1 MDYINVILLYSLSV
15 FLLQAPWVLLLI
27 GAIRRVRQR
36 ANRLRR
42 FQFEGMFLVVI
53 GTLAKWLVFDANF
66 GFDRLEINA
75 WSYWFSR
82 GETGLFAIGLLL
94 FGLGAFLERDP
105 FEKQERRPGVGRN
118 VRIGAILSVLA
129 IALVACVRWQYAWLW
144 GGLPWDTT
152 RVLLSLGIYPFAAG
166 YLATS
171 AYAKTQA
178 AAVED

>member
-1 MDYINVILLYSLSV
+1 MDYVNVILLYSLSV
-15 FLLQAPWVLLLI
+15 LLLQAPWILLLI

-36 ANRLRR
+36 ASRLRR
-42 FQFEGMFLVVI
+42 FQFEGMLLVVV
-53 GTLAKWLVFDANF
+53 GNLAKWLVFDVHF
-66 GFDRLEINA
+66 GFDRLGTSP

-82 GETGLFAIGLLL
+82 GEVGFFAIGLIL

-118 VRIGAILSVLA
+118 VRIGAILSVLV
-129 IALVACVRWQYAWLW
+129 IAFVAYVRWQYPWFS
-144 GGLPWDTT
+144 LPWNTG

-171 AYAKTQA
+171 SYAKPQA
-178 AAVED
+178 AAED